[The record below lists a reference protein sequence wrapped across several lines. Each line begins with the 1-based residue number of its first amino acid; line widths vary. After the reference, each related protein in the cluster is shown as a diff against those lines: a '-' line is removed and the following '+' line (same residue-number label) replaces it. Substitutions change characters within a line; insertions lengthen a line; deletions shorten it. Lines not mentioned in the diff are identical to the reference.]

1 MKSKVDCNC
10 TSCHPEMFCK
20 NGVLKNFTKFI
31 GKNLCWRGSNF
42 IKKET
47 LTQLFSYKFCKIFKI
62 AFFTEYFRWLL
73 FSYIEHY
80 LAKPESIVG
89 RFSRDDFSW
98 YITLRGKC
106 LYSEHFWSIFFPIWT
121 EFDKIRSISPD
132 TKYLSVFSPNAAKH
146 RPEKLRL
153 QQLFMQCQKN
163 YFRDFYI
170 ND

>member
-1 MKSKVDCNC
+1 
-10 TSCHPEMFCK
+10 MFCK

-31 GKNLCWRGSNF
+31 GKNLCWRASNF

-106 LYSEHFWSIFFPIWT
+106 LYSEHFWPYFSPFGLNLIKYGVSLRIQ
-121 EFDKIRSISPD
+121 SISP
-132 TKYLSVFSPNAAKH
+132 YSVQMRQNTD
-146 RPEKLRL
+146 
-153 QQLFMQCQKN
+153 QKN
-163 YFRDFYI
+163 SDCSNFSCSVRRTTSVTFI
-170 ND
+170 SMTNL

>member
-1 MKSKVDCNC
+1 
-10 TSCHPEMFCK
+10 MFCK
-20 NGVLKNFTKFI
+20 NSVLKNFTKFT
-31 GKNLCWRGSNF
+31 GKTLCWRAGNF
-42 IKKET
+42 IRKEI

-62 AFFTEYFRWLL
+62 SYFTEYFRWLL

-106 LYSEHFWSIFFPIWT
+106 LYSEHFWSVFFPIRT
-121 EFDKIRSISPD
+121 EFGKIRSISPD
-132 TKYLSVFSPNAAKH
+132 TKNLSVFSPNAAKH